1 MNLPK
6 DFPEIPVDFP
16 ELEAIREKMA
26 AHTEPTIDIQLQSDG
41 IPIFTK
47 FVQSVDEHLSDGS
60 TVQLLEYRKK
70 RVVFYI
76 PKVDRKY
83 HILNCETRQE
93 WGPGKYKAARPRD
106 GQFTITKRGEEV
118 KQKLKI
124 CQFCLS
130 KLGLYNIYDVD
141 NFPLA
146 DWLDVI
152 EPSYEPPPI
161 DGPDG
166 PNLLP
171 RSRYPLDWKFLSKQ
185 CRERSGWRC
194 EECHLDF
201 NHDNYHLHAHHID
214 RDPENNSPD
223 NLQALCRGCHAEKEG
238 QGHQNMKKEVD
249 YQIFLAEYG
258 KEWREARTLIN
269 AVPLV
274 PNATNPKV
282 TGNESWP

>member
-16 ELEAIREKMA
+16 ELEALREKMG
-26 AHTEPTIDIQLQSDG
+26 AHTEPTIDIQLQDEG
-41 IPIFTK
+41 IPIFPE
-47 FVQSVDEHLSDGS
+47 FAQPVDEQLSDGS

-76 PKVDRKY
+76 PKVDRRY
-83 HILNCETRQE
+83 HILKCETRQE
-93 WGPGKYKAARPRD
+93 WDPGKFKAARPRD

-124 CQFCLS
+124 CQFCLG
-130 KLGLYNIYDVD
+130 KLGLYNVYDVD

-146 DWLDVI
+146 DWLDAI
-152 EPSYEPPPI
+152 EPSYEPPPV

-171 RSRYPLDWKFLSKQ
+171 RSKYPLDWKFLSKQ
-185 CRERSGWRC
+185 CRERSDWRC

-201 NHDNYHLHAHHID
+201 SHDHYHLHAHHID

-223 NLQALCRGCHAEKEG
+223 NLQALCRGCHAEKDG
-238 QGHQNMKKEVD
+238 QGHQNMKNEVD
-249 YQIFLAEYG
+249 YQRFLVEYG
-258 KEWREARTLIN
+258 KEWKEARTLIN
-269 AVPLV
+269 TVPIV
-274 PNATNPKV
+274 PNAANSKV
-282 TGNESWP
+282 IGDESWP